1 MDKSLKKIY
10 DSEKSNT
17 KCCDCQSETQD
28 PWASLS
34 HAIFVCINC
43 SGIHRGF
50 GPHISFVRST
60 SLGKFLF
67 NLFFESFCF

>member
-1 MDKSLKKIY
+1 MHAKLEKIFS
-10 DSEKSNT
+10 SESSNS
-17 KCCDCQSETQD
+17 KCCDCQSSID
-28 PWASLS
+28 DAWVSLS

-60 SLGKFLF
+60 TLGKLYI
-67 NLFFESFCF
+67 S